1 MACSFS
7 IFYFNIHRLTQ
18 PPKSLTCRPTTH
30 GLVGLQLESFFWLAT
45 CNFLCRRPTA
55 LWLLICFSR
64 SLLARNS
71 LLVGLL
77 SSYTISK
84 LVKTCPLVL
93 MQRLEILWY
102 NHNSTNYFICSV
114 LVIQTAERGKCRFYD
129 VFIIIISNQIS
140 LFFGVFRT
148 SFVKYL
154 TWSFMRK

>member
-71 LLVGLL
+71 LFVGLL
-77 SSYTISK
+77 SSYTISQ

-114 LVIQTAERGKCRFYD
+114 LVIQTAERGKCRFY